1 MQQRNGIF
9 REKLEQK
16 SESKKKDSFTH
27 STGKRRNIV
36 EESTIIRRMLDDSPN
51 SVNIITLF
59 VWI

>member
-1 MQQRNGIF
+1 MQQRIGIF

-16 SESKKKDSFTH
+16 SESKKDSFTH

-51 SVNIITLF
+51 SLNIITLF